1 MQVRQWSK
9 TNSRFC
15 TLLFICLV
23 HIHFVNCTP
32 ENDNKKNTAVIRL
45 REIIQQL
52 RNPAIVIPPET
63 ISEAKKLTADPEII
77 SEKIDFYTALGF
89 YYWDFNESEKAY
101 LHFDTAQENA
111 AAAKLYEQ
119 EIYAGFQKAQIS
131 TELNHPKEAD
141 KILADLLK
149 KSHDRDDSVL
159 IARCME
165 QQGILLMQQGKYE
178 QAKHILLQAETF
190 LHADT
195 AWHALASLYNNLGAV
210 YFNQA
215 DYQQGTYYYDRSIRE
230 SKKSLDTIAI
240 ISTYINIGMVYN
252 EQGFYDLA
260 TEYLLKVLP
269 LAQKKELYYE
279 LGKCYGVLGNTHLQL
294 SDTVNALKY
303 HTLALQLRE
312 KDENIELIPP
322 IAQSLINMGEVYLQK
337 GDLEKALQSLEQSL
351 RLIKQTGSNK
361 TGPSLNLIGQVW
373 FAKKDETKAAF
384 YFNSALD
391 SMLLAADR
399 KGEADVRNNLAKM
412 YITQRNFDAALTQL
426 KLAEQISSQ
435 SNALKALLTSYK
447 IRHSLLRARNEWEY
461 AVALNDTIALL
472 DDSLFNDQKN
482 KTILGL
488 NIRYNTAENERK
500 IIELNEKDKLSTL
513 KLEKNNITIALLV
526 SGISLLL
533 LLVLFVVYAYRSKQK
548 SLRQSNEIILQKQQ
562 LIEQK
567 QYMLSEL
574 HHRIKNN
581 LQVLATLLSLQQK
594 RLTDTGSREALKA
607 VENRL
612 DAMLLIH
619 KGLYGNA
626 ADGTVEM
633 NSYIEKLVENLTAS
647 YAFERLNTTLQIET
661 IRLDADVALNLG
673 FIANEII
680 SNALKHAFGETE
692 NPEIKVQSWQEPG
705 KFRFIFTDNGSGMPP
720 QSPIAGRE
728 SFGLKLI
735 RILIQQMRG
744 TLEIRTGS
752 QGTTFE
758 IEIPLN
764 QDTHEK
770 AEYTNR

>member
-1 MQVRQWSK
+1 MPVHQWFRSNTK
-9 TNSRFC
+9 RC
-15 TLLFICLV
+15 ILLFICLV
-23 HIHFVNCTP
+23 QILFFNCTP
-32 ENDNKKNTAVIRL
+32 ENGDKKSGAVLKL
-45 REIIQQL
+45 REISRQL
-52 RNPAIVIPPET
+52 RTSNEVISPET
-63 ISEAKKLTADPEII
+63 ISEAKKLAADPEMI
-77 SEKIDFYTALGF
+77 SEKIDFYAALGF
-89 YYWDFNESEKAY
+89 YYWDFDESEKGFLY
-101 LHFDTAQENA
+101 FDTAQQNA
-111 AAAKLYEQ
+111 AAAKLYAQ
-119 EIYAGFQKAQIS
+119 EVHAGVQKAQIS
-131 TELNHPKEAD
+131 AELNHPKEAE

-149 KSHDRDDSVL
+149 KSHDRNDSVL
-159 IARCME
+159 IARCID
-165 QQGILLMQQGKYE
+165 QQGILLYNQGKYE
-178 QAKHILLQAETF
+178 QARTILLQEEPY
-190 LHADT
+190 LNKDT
-195 AWHALASLYNNLGAV
+195 AWHALAGLYNNLGAT
-210 YFNQA
+210 YFKLA
-215 DYQQGTYYYDRSIRE
+215 EYQQGTDYYERSIRA
-230 SKKSLDTIAI
+230 SKVSSDTTAMV
-240 ISTYINIGMVYN
+240 TTCINIGMNYN
-252 EQGFYDLA
+252 ELGFYDLA
-260 TEYLLKVLP
+260 TEYLLKALP
-269 LAQKKELYYE
+269 LAQQKKLYYE
-279 LGKCYGVLGNTHLQL
+279 LGLCYSVLGNTYLQL
-294 SDTVNALKY
+294 SDTDNALKY
-303 HTLALQLRE
+303 QTLSLQLRE
-312 KDENIELIPP
+312 KDKNLELIPR
-322 IAQSLINMGEVYLQK
+322 IAESFTNMGEVYLQK

-351 RLIKQTGSNK
+351 QLIKQTGSNK

-391 SMLLAADR
+391 SMLQAGDR
-399 KGEADVRNNLAKM
+399 KGEAEVRNNLARL

-435 SNALKALLTSYK
+435 SAASKILLTSFK
-447 IRHSLLRARNEWEY
+447 IRHSLLRARNEWEH

-472 DDSLFNDQKN
+472 DDSLFNEQKN
-482 KTILGL
+482 KTIAGL
-488 NIRYNTAENERK
+488 QIKYRTAENERM
-500 IIELNEKDKLSTL
+500 ISELNEAGKLKSVQ
-513 KLEKNNITIALLV
+513 LEKSKATIAFLI

-533 LLVLFVVYAYRSKQK
+533 LLVIFAIYAYRSKQK

-661 IRLDADVALNLG
+661 IRLDADIALNIG
-673 FIANEII
+673 FVANEII
-680 SNALKHAFGETE
+680 SNALKHAFGKTE

-705 KFRFIFTDNGSGMPP
+705 KFRFIFTDNGCGMPP
-720 QSPIAGRE
+720 QSQIAGSE

-744 TLEIRTGS
+744 TLEVRTGS